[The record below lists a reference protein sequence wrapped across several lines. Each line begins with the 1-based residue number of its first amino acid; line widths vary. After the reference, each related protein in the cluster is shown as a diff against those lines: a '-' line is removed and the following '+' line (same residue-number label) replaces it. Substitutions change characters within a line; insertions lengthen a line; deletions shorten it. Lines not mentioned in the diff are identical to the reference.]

1 MEAMSNE
8 LSGLADNINKM
19 EDVLDKSNELL
30 SKYQLIYYI
39 LCYVHFLTIMS
50 NPWENLT
57 KSHANNFKNSILRR
71 NCKF

>member
-39 LCYVHFLTIMS
+39 LCYVHFLI
-50 NPWENLT
+50 
-57 KSHANNFKNSILRR
+57 H
-71 NCKF
+71 